1 MNTCYCCQVKSYNA
15 CFSNIVEIKRLY
27 SFAQCQIETF
37 KWMLQGAR
45 QFSYAD
51 WVVPTSLIDKA
62 TNSAF
67 IMLLTVW
74 PSSREPILYPDKQG
88 PKFLVCFLLYEV
100 SLSKTVTPYKQQS
113 CVLWLNL
120 HSLCISNILL
130 CVKQHFFFVAV
141 DLFFPE
147 YDLEPCQDPGTPR
160 FGWHTGSRF
169 GIGDS
174 VAFSCNT
181 GYRLQGVREIVC
193 LGGGRRMWSAP
204 LPRCVGTWSAVF
216 ITFSFL
222 YAFCTILVRQL
233 LNVFSTERNFL
244 EVRLE

>member
-15 CFSNIVEIKRLY
+15 CCSNIVEIKRLY
-27 SFAQCQIETF
+27 SFAHCQIETF

-74 PSSREPILYPDKQG
+74 PSSRESILYPDKQG

-130 CVKQHFFFVAV
+130 CVKQKKIFFCCCWPFFFFQSMTWSPVRTLEHLGLGGTLAPGSASVTQWRSPATQDIVSRGCGRLCAWEVAAACGV
-141 DLFFPE
+141 PL
-147 YDLEPCQDPGTPR
+147 C
-160 FGWHTGSRF
+160 
-169 GIGDS
+169 
-174 VAFSCNT
+174 
-181 GYRLQGVREIVC
+181 QGVWVRGQ
-193 LGGGRRMWSAP
+193 L
-204 LPRCVGTWSAVF
+204 
-216 ITFSFL
+216 FL
-222 YAFCTILVRQL
+222 FRL
-233 LNVFSTERNFL
+233 LSCMHFAQF
-244 EVRLE
+244 